1 MQYDLEMIPENI
13 VFPRGSDGKES
24 AYNARDLGWE
34 DPLKEQMAMHS
45 SILAWRNP
53 WTEEL
58 IGLQSMVS
66 QSQTWLSMHK
76 HRCLWCLMSLM
87 DIRLFDFLEQKFP
100 FKAILKPPLKQTS
113 WQGSWSELSLKIF
126 SSNWCWC
133 WGLVL
138 LWENAKEKSYHHV
151 CKYTFACIFLNE

>member
-58 IGLQSMVS
+58 GRLQSMGS
-66 QSQTWLSMHK
+66 QRIRMTERLSMHTQ
-76 HRCLWCLMSLM
+76 S
-87 DIRLFDFLEQKFP
+87 D
-100 FKAILKPPLKQTS
+100 
-113 WQGSWSELSLKIF
+113 LS
-126 SSNWCWC
+126 
-133 WGLVL
+133 
-138 LWENAKEKSYHHV
+138 HM
-151 CKYTFACIFLNE
+151 